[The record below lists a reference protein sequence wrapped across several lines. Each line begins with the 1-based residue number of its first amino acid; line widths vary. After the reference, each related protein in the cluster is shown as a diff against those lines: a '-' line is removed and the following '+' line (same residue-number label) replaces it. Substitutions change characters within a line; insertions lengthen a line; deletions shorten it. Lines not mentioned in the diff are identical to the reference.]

1 MSETIHG
8 VVRTDK
14 LHGTDTGVNLVSAK
28 YMGSGT
34 TATDV
39 DNGNVLKVGDL
50 ILYTNGSG
58 AVIGAERE
66 VRKAVTPAANTA
78 LKDIILVATPEV
90 MYDERKKNLHE
101 FYNEAGRI
109 LRVYF
114 LSTHDLFSVTKEAL
128 NVADNYTIAVGD
140 VVELMAGTKLNV
152 VASLTSGST
161 QVGKIAAIEPA
172 GRYTYYVIE
181 VV

>member
-28 YMGSGT
+28 YMGSGST
-34 TATDV
+34 ETAI
-39 DNGNVLKVGDL
+39 DNGNVLKVEALMTG
-50 ILYTNGSG
+50 
-58 AVIGAERE
+58 ERE

-101 FYNEAGRI
+101 FFNEAGKIVRG
-109 LRVYF
+109 YF
-114 LSTHDLFSVTKEAL
+114 LGTHDYFSVTKEAL

-140 VVELMAGTKLNV
+140 VVELMAGPKLNV
-152 VASLTSGST
+152 VASLTANST

-172 GRYTYYVIE
+172 GRYTYYVVE